1 MQLSPRFSIEDWN
14 FGVCADIDA
23 AADWLDGSIL
33 KPAAALAADRNGGV
47 PVLLKI
53 RVGRR
58 PDLASFM
65 AC

>member
-1 MQLSPRFSIEDWN
+1 VQLSPRFSIEDWN
-14 FGVCADIDA
+14 FGVCSGIDA
-23 AADWLDGSIL
+23 AAGQLDGSIL
-33 KPAAALAADRNGGV
+33 KPAADRNGGV
-47 PVLLKI
+47 PALLKI